1 MNGVLSCSSSRQ
13 EIRDNLKLSAGE
25 ERTFVLQCLSLWH
38 NDDLSRASLEISL
51 EISLPAHQRVLFLAG
66 VVSSELPASLLLRRA
81 LGPATASLLV
91 IVLNR
96 RLSEEPRHLRFVII
110 KMGKQDASVRNRRR
124 RRPMTRSR
132 RGVPFVGCRP
142 KWAEA
147 HATHFFFSHA
157 QRSLFAGIIARAQ
170 TTEHGSPRRR
180 LLRRRRE
187 RRPDE
192 FALSIRRGQVRVN
205 FRKNHDTYVLRTCVT
220 CDGIRVQDVAGNIF
234 KVRLY
239 MLYLHILQNKLICYI
254 TVIIFR
260 EPNDIPCMLPRP

>member
-1 MNGVLSCSSSRQ
+1 MNGGLSCSSSRQ

-38 NDDLSRASLEISL
+38 NDDLSRACLEISL
-51 EISLPAHQRVLFLAG
+51 EISLPAHQRVLFLTG

-81 LGPATASLLV
+81 LGPATVSLLV

-110 KMGKQDASVRNRRR
+110 KMGKQNASVRNRLA
-124 RRPMTRSR
+124 TTTDDTLTSR
-132 RGVPFVGCRP
+132 CAVCRP

-147 HATHFFFSHA
+147 HATHFFFFSHA

-192 FALSIRRGQVRVN
+192 FALNIRRGQVRVN

-234 KVRLY
+234 RVRLY
-239 MLYLHILQNKLICYI
+239 MLYLHILQNKLVCYI
-254 TVIIFR
+254 TVTIFR